1 MSFAIVFIFGLVFG
15 GLATA
20 ITYRFIIDD
29 KYFQKYFECPICYH
43 KLQVSHVI
51 PVVSYFVVLQRHC
64 LFCTN
69 KISIVYPLVEIV
81 CGILFVLTYL
91 FFRDNI
97 YQFAFI
103 VFVVYAL
110 LVTSIIDMETYSV
123 PNIVL
128 IILFLLGI
136 LYCAFINKSG
146 LLAIASGVS
155 MFFVILAAGKIV
167 SVILKKDSIG
177 FGDVI
182 LLPVLTLFLE
192 VKMIPYFITS
202 AGLLGIIFGAMWKRL
217 TDSEQFPF
225 IPPIAIAFISF
236 CFYSQINS

>member
-1 MSFAIVFIFGLVFG
+1 
-15 GLATA
+15 
-20 ITYRFIIDD
+20 
-29 KYFQKYFECPICYH
+29 
-43 KLQVSHVI
+43 
-51 PVVSYFVVLQRHC
+51 
-64 LFCTN
+64 
-69 KISIVYPLVEIV
+69 
-81 CGILFVLTYL
+81 
-91 FFRDNI
+91 
-97 YQFAFI
+97 
-103 VFVVYAL
+103 
-110 LVTSIIDMETYSV
+110 METYSV
-123 PNIVL
+123 PNIIL
-128 IILFLLGI
+128 LILFLLGI

-192 VKMIPYFITS
+192 VKMIPYFITA
-202 AGLLGIIFGAMWKRL
+202 AGLIGIIFGAMWKRL

-225 IPPIAIAFISF
+225 IPPISIAFISF